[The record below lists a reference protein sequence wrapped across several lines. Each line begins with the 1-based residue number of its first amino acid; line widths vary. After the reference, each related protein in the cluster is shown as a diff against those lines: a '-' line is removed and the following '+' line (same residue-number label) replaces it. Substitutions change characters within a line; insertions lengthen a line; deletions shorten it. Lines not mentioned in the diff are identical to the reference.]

1 MRYISNLIL
10 LACGMLLLFLGVTNS
25 NLPQFVLPYMM
36 LGGAVTILLGLV
48 MFYVT
53 VKDDL

>member
-1 MRYISNLIL
+1 MRYISNVIV

-25 NLPQFVLPYMM
+25 NLPEFVLPYMM
-36 LGGAVTILLGLV
+36 LGGAAIILSGLV
-48 MFYVT
+48 MIYVT